1 MELIDDN
8 GYLFGVVNVV
18 DALVVLLVLAV
29 VATGAVFVL
38 SDDPEPEPTT
48 ETHYATLD
56 LGTQPTYVATL
67 IEEGD
72 NVTPSET
79 EELTVTDVYVTDQ
92 GDNRRVLVRVALE
105 GNPTEDPADDTL
117 TYDGGPPRV
126 GRELAITT
134 SEYSTSGRITEVS
147 ASDPDLDLQ
156 NTRILLETTV
166 TAEEADRIDTDDTI
180 TRNNRTIATVE
191 SFRLYETD
199 DPNQRRAV
207 VVANLLAHQDG
218 DTLRFGVTPLRV
230 GQTVQLTTGEFDL
243 QGTLLRTGV
252 SGLPVSETD
261 VLLRT
266 ELDSDTLAQ
275 LEPGDEY
282 LVNDQTVATI
292 QTIDAYGTGASDRR
306 LAYIGVT
313 YQTYQPR
320 EVPQFAGQ
328 RVREGTQLPFRT
340 EEYEF
345 QGRVVRE
352 NALEQRGT
360 ETTRMVTLEM
370 ENVEPDVANSV
381 EAGMTEQI
389 AGETVV
395 DVTNVE
401 VEPADIVLTS
411 DDGNVFLRDH
421 PVNKDVTVTA
431 ELQVRESATGI
442 TFKGSSLR
450 QGETVLLDFGTVII
464 RATVVS
470 V

>member
-1 MELIDDN
+1 
-8 GYLFGVVNVV
+8 LF
-18 DALVVLLVLAV
+18 AVLLVLAV
-29 VATGAVFVL
+29 IGAGVPFVI
-38 SDDPEPEPTT
+38 SDGSQTHST
-48 ETHYATLD
+48 AETRYATLD
-56 LGTQPTYVATL
+56 LGAQPAYVATL
-67 IEEGD
+67 IEGGD
-72 NVTPSET
+72 TVSPNDT
-79 EELTVTDVYVTDQ
+79 EELVVTDVYATGQ
-92 GDNRRVLVRVALE
+92 GNDRRVLVRVS
-105 GNPTEDPADDTL
+105 L
-117 TYDGGPPRV
+117 TGEPSGDSITFGGGPLRV
-126 GRELAITT
+126 GRDLTITT
-134 SEYSTSGRITEVS
+134 SEYSTSGRIITAGSSNPE
-147 ASDPDLDLQ
+147 LNLQ
-156 NTRILLETTV
+156 NTRVLLETTI
-166 TAEEADRIDTDDTI
+166 TAEEADRIDTNDTI
-180 TRNNRTIATVE
+180 VRNNRMIATIDDL
-191 SFRLYETD
+191 RLYETD

-218 DTLRFGVTPLRV
+218 DMLRFGATPLRL
-230 GQTVQLTTGEFDL
+230 GQTVQLTPGEFNL

-252 SGLPVSETD
+252 TELPVSETD

-275 LEPGDEY
+275 LQTGDEY

-292 QTIDAYGTGASDRR
+292 QTVDAYGTGASDRR

-328 RVREGTQLPFRT
+328 RVREGAQLPFRT
-340 EEYEF
+340 DEYEF

-360 ETTRMVTLEM
+360 ETTREVTLEL

-381 EAGMTEQI
+381 EAGMTEQV

-395 DVTNVE
+395 DVSNVE
-401 VEPADIVLTS
+401 VEPAQVVLTS

-421 PVNKDVTVTA
+421 PVNKDVTITA
-431 ELQVRESATGI
+431 TLQVRESATGI

-450 QGETVLLDFGTVII
+450 QGDTVLLDFGTVII

>member
-1 MELIDDN
+1 MRLIDDDGN
-8 GYLFGVVNVV
+8 LFGTVNVV
-18 DALVVLLVLAV
+18 DVLVVLLVLSVV
-29 VATGAVFVL
+29 VAGFAL
-38 SDDPEPEPTT
+38 IQGGDPPSGPST
-48 ETHYATLD
+48 ETRYATLD
-56 LGTQPTYVATL
+56 LGTQPAYVANL
-67 IEEGD
+67 VEEGD
-72 NVTPSET
+72 NVTPNDQQ
-79 EELTVTDVYVTDQ
+79 ELTVTDVYVTDD
-92 GDNRRVLVRVALE
+92 GSNRRVLARVAIDGQLTDE
-105 GNPTEDPADDTL
+105 GTL
-117 TYDGGPPRV
+117 NYRGGPPRV
-126 GRELAITT
+126 GRELTITT
-134 SEYSTSGRITEVS
+134 STYSTSGRITAVDES
-147 ASDPDLDLQ
+147 NPELDLQ
-156 NTRILLETTV
+156 NTRVLLETTV
-166 TAEEADRIDTDDTI
+166 TADEADRIDTDDTI
-180 TRNNRTIATVE
+180 TRNNRTIASIE

-252 SGLPVSETD
+252 SELPVSETD

-275 LEPGDEY
+275 LEAGDEY

-320 EVPQFAGQ
+320 ETPQFAGQ
-328 RVREGTQLPFRT
+328 RVREGAQLPFRT
-340 EEYEF
+340 DEYEF

-360 ETTRMVTLEM
+360 ETTREVTLEL

-381 EAGMTEQI
+381 EAGMTEQV
-389 AGETVV
+389 AGETIV
-395 DVTNVE
+395 DVSNVE
-401 VEPADIVLTS
+401 VEPAQVVLTS

-421 PVNKDVTVTA
+421 PVNKDVTITA
-431 ELQVRESATGI
+431 DIQVRESASGI
-442 TFKGSSLR
+442 TFKGTSLR